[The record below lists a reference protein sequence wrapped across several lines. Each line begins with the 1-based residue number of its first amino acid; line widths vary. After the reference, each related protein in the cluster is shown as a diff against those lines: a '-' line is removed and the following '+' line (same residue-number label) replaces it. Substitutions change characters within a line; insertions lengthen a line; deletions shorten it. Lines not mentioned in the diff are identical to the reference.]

1 MTDTMTTLQRIRF
14 DSLRD
19 PVAILRTFENKYCP
33 IDAGEYIGL
42 ASRAMNGLRNMADVE
57 LVVIARSMVPVLAQF
72 AESVLIERSADHL
85 IDDAAQRLNARMI
98 GEQVLRTLRLPH

>member
-1 MTDTMTTLQRIRF
+1 MTTLQRIRF

-33 IDAGEYIGL
+33 IDAAEYIGL

-72 AESVLIERSADHL
+72 AESVLIERGADHL
-85 IDDAAQRLNARMI
+85 IDDAAQRLNARVI
-98 GEQVLRTLRLPH
+98 GESVLRSLRLPH